1 MDFLPQSITELISEF
16 SHLPGIGQKTAER
29 LTFYLLRPHRSLHQ
43 DLARALLGLK
53 DNLHFCETCHNLS
66 SEAICKICSD
76 VYRDKTTICVVE
88 EALDAV
94 ALEKTHEYHGVY
106 HVLHGALSPLDG
118 IGPND
123 LTIHALKNR
132 IEKADPKISEV
143 ILATNP
149 TLEGDS
155 TAMYIQK
162 LLQPLGVKM
171 TRIACGLP
179 TGGNMEYADNMTLK
193 NSLLGRRGM

>member
-29 LTFYLLRPHRSLHQ
+29 LTFFLLRPHRSLNQ

-53 DNLHFCETCHNLS
+53 DNLHFCEMCHNLS

-76 VYRDKTTICVVE
+76 VHRDKTTICVVE

-106 HVLHGALSPLDG
+106 HVLHGALSPLNG

-123 LTIHALKNR
+123 LTIVALKDR
-132 IEKADPKISEV
+132 VEKADPKIEEI
-143 ILATNP
+143 IL
-149 TLEGDS
+149 
-155 TAMYIQK
+155 
-162 LLQPLGVKM
+162 
-171 TRIACGLP
+171 
-179 TGGNMEYADNMTLK
+179 
-193 NSLLGRRGM
+193 